1 MGYVLV
7 KGGSEAIKNAKRLVE
22 LIRTQASEPLEISQ
36 LKGRLKLAVDQA
48 MGEGGLYAPE
58 TAALALEQSEGDIIE
73 ASFKIR
79 AYRTTLPRICYSETQ
94 DTEDMF
100 VLRRISSAFKDIPG
114 GQILGPTIDYTQRFI
129 DFGQEENKKEAKI
142 KSQNRIKNEKGK
154 IPENE
159 DKSGTSEL
167 TNSKLENSKLVNSK
181 LINSRLSDFKLSDF
195 KLPDS
200 KLTVSEKQEENYEF
214 PAFKKIVD
222 LLKEEGVIE
231 VPAGSSLDE
240 EEPYDVTKDPLVI
253 PASRSARLQTLAKG
267 ETGAM
272 LMFAYSIL
280 RGFGATHPTL
290 AELRVGYIPLR
301 IKHPYT
307 GNIVSVGEIL
317 VTECECINSG
327 MGSGTS
333 KNITENKK
341 FAMGYGLVMG
351 KNERKAISMSMLD
364 AAMNTSEPKAPA
376 EDEEFV
382 LYHIDGVDGMGFV
395 EHLKLPHYVSFQS
408 TLDRLRAVQ
417 KKTEPESSANE

>member
-7 KGGSEAIKNAKRLVE
+7 KGGSEAIKNAKRLVK
-22 LIRTQASEPLEISQ
+22 LTRKQASEPLKVSQ

-58 TAALALEQSEGDIIE
+58 IAALALEQSEGDIIE

-94 DTEDMF
+94 DTGDMF

-129 DFGQEENKKEAKI
+129 DFGQEENKIANER
-142 KSQNRIKNEKGK
+142 KSQEKV
-154 IPENE
+154 
-159 DKSGTSEL
+159 KSNKDNIS
-167 TNSKLENSKLVNSK
+167 ENSGV
-181 LINSRLSDFKLSDF
+181 
-195 KLPDS
+195 P
-200 KLTVSEKQEENYEF
+200 T
-214 PAFKKIVD
+214 FKKIAD
-222 LLKEEGVIE
+222 LLKEEGVVEAPKDRIQC
-231 VPAGSSLDE
+231 SFDE
-240 EEPYDVTKDPLVI
+240 EDPYDVTKDPLII
-253 PASRSARLQTLAKG
+253 PAPRSARLQTLAKG

-327 MGSGTS
+327 MGAGTS
-333 KNITENKK
+333 KNITEDKK

-351 KNERKAISMSMLD
+351 RNERKAISMSMLD
-364 AAMNTSEPKAPA
+364 AAMNTDEPRTPA

-408 TLDRLRAVQ
+408 ALDRLRAVQ
-417 KKTEPESSANE
+417 KKTGSEGARNE